1 MKKNNSYQNE
11 NQMVLSVPE
20 MACALGISIN
30 AAYELAHSADF
41 PAFRIG
47 KRLLVSRNGLNSWI
61 QTQMENPVA

>member
-1 MKKNNSYQNE
+1 
-11 NQMVLSVPE
+11 MVLSVPE